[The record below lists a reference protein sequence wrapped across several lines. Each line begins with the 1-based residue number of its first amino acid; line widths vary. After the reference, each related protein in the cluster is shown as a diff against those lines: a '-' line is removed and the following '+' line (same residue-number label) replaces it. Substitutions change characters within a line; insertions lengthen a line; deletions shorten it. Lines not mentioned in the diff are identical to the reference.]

1 VDSGDGD
8 RDGRDQLIHNPLAPV
23 AQIPVALLT
32 RWGTSIIRVPS
43 ETITLAHRYLLEAP
57 IARGG
62 MATVWRARD
71 DVLARTVAVKVL
83 HAHLAQ
89 DQDFLARFRREALA
103 AARLAHPNIVA
114 IYDSGSQP
122 DGEGGERHYI
132 VLEHCGGGTLA
143 DLLRS
148 RGQLPPDEAVA
159 VGATICAALSYAHQ
173 AGIYHRDIKPA
184 NVLLADDGTLKV
196 ADFGIA
202 KAAFASGDITT
213 TGTILGTVT
222 YMAPEQIVGME
233 ADQRSDVYSLG
244 VLMYELLAGRPPF
257 VEDGQL
263 ATALAHQH
271 RPPPPLRSFR
281 VGVPRG
287 LETAVGK
294 ALAKDPSGRWQS
306 AEELRRALDAGVT
319 DGAAP
324 KPTRRPAQPPASAGE
339 LAELAEPVG
348 EPRASELRKVVPVV
362 LFVAVAVAVAFALPG
377 LLTEA
382 PGAGGG
388 AGVAEVPGPESPGGG
403 EPRAGGPLPVRAV
416 ADFDP
421 FGGDGEHPEEAELAV
436 DAERRTAWRTSTYDV
451 SFQELSTPKPGV
463 GLVLDLGRA
472 REVTRV
478 VVSSSTP
485 GYGLELRA
493 GSRSPTEHTD
503 LELVDALAGAPEEA
517 ELAFEPVSAR
527 YWLVWITSLP
537 GPGGGSASINE
548 VELLGD

>member
-1 VDSGDGD
+1 
-8 RDGRDQLIHNPLAPV
+8 
-23 AQIPVALLT
+23 
-32 RWGTSIIRVPS
+32 VPS

-114 IYDSGSQP
+114 IYDSGSQA
-122 DGEGGERHYI
+122 DEGGERHYI

-143 DLLRS
+143 DLLRT
-148 RGQLPPDEAVA
+148 RGQLPPDEAVG
-159 VGATICAALSYAHQ
+159 VGATICGALSYAHQ

-184 NVLLADDGTLKV
+184 NVLLAADGTLKV

-222 YMAPEQIVGME
+222 YMAPEQIRGME

-244 VLMYELLAGRPPF
+244 VMMYELLAGRPPF
-257 VEDGQL
+257 VEEGQL

-271 RPPPPLRSFR
+271 SPPPPLRSFR

-287 LETAVGK
+287 LEAAVGK

-306 AEELRRALDAGVT
+306 AQELRRALDAGLP
-319 DGAAP
+319 DRAAP
-324 KPTRRPAQPPASAGE
+324 APAPPPAQPPASAPEPG
-339 LAELAEPVG
+339 EPVG

-362 LFVAVAVAVAFALPG
+362 LFVAVAVALAFALPG
-377 LLTEA
+377 LLAEA
-382 PGAGGG
+382 PGTGGG
-388 AGVAEVPGPESPGGG
+388 GVFEIPGTESPGGG

-421 FGGDGEHPEEAELAV
+421 FGGDGEHPEEAGLAV
-436 DAERRTAWRTSTYDV
+436 DGEPRTAWRTSTYDD
-451 SFQELSTPKPGV
+451 SFQVFGKPGV

-472 REVTRV
+472 REVTSV

-485 GYGLELRA
+485 GYGLQLRA

-517 ELAFEPVSAR
+517 ELAFEPISAR